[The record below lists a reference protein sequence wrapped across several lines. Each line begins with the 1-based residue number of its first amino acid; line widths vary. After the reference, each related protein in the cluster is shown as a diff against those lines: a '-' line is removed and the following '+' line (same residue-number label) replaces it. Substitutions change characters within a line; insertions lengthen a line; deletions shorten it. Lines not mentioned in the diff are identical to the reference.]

1 MGFRQIASWILALVC
16 AFAVWE
22 VLASQFVRR
31 AQPLTPLGDTSAR
44 IRKGLIV
51 ASDEGFGRVEFSKDG
66 YRMPT
71 PPSDLKPKVL
81 VLGDSYAEALQVGP
95 GRDLASVMMASLEER
110 GIKAGVWNAGASG
123 RSPAHYLALSA
134 HYQKTL
140 SPDLVVIQLNASDF
154 NEDLDRLAEGFGFEA
169 EGDGWKLLTPKA
181 PPGSSTVDLLMRSSV
196 LYITGT
202 RMKGGGGGHGAP
214 KKKSQEEIDREKRE
228 KAAKIER
235 FAVWLVPQLAAAY
248 PSLAITYIPSYDYF
262 ANGGEPAPEEA
273 ALEQACSA
281 AGVPFINGRG
291 IFRKSFEETGEPS
304 HGFSNTTPGAGHI
317 NATGHRLL
325 GQELAEVLGSVIETK

>member
-1 MGFRQIASWILALVC
+1 MGFRQIASWLLALVC

-31 AQPLTPLGDTSAR
+31 TQPLKPLADTPVRFREGV
-44 IRKGLIV
+44 IV
-51 ASDEGFGRVEFSKDG
+51 ASDEGFGRVEFSKEG
-66 YRMPT
+66 FRMPT
-71 PPSDLKPKVL
+71 PPKDLSPKVL
-81 VLGDSYAEALQVGP
+81 ILGDSYAEALQVGP
-95 GRDLASVMMASLEER
+95 GKDLASVMMASLEEQ

-154 NEDLDRLAEGFGFEA
+154 NDDLDRLAEGFGFEA
-169 EGDGWKLLTPKA
+169 EGDGWKLVTPKA

-214 KKKSQEEIDREKRE
+214 AKKTPEEIEKERQE
-228 KAAKIER
+228 KAAKKAR
-235 FAVWLVPQLAAAY
+235 FAAWLVPQLAAAY

-262 ANGGEPAPEEA
+262 AKGGVPEPEEA
-273 ALEQACSA
+273 ALEEACA
-281 AGVPFINGRG
+281 KAGIPFVNGREA
-291 IFRKSFEETGEPS
+291 FRRGFEETGEPG
-304 HGFSNTTPGAGHI
+304 HGFSNTTPGTGHI
-317 NATGHRLL
+317 NATGHRIL
-325 GQELAEVLGSVIETK
+325 GQELAKALGSVLSR